1 MNQHQMQM
9 SFPRLKCNL
18 TYKHIKIMD
27 SKVRARRAKFEAYI
41 GRYLTFWN
49 YLNAYQTA
57 FNALQDDVDQNKIS
71 IDTVA
76 YPMLFMARHSLELGF
91 KANIRYFEK
100 YSERKDFTNSDSHNL
115 KDLFNGFKLHI
126 NATFKAF
133 KTKHDIDVEEADI
146 KEFENY
152 CEEVEKLTE
161 QFDILDRGSHSFRYP
176 VDKKNNVVFDYS
188 DTVNLLDIKEVFD
201 KSMTLLNYTA
211 EVYSKYTDYVDHIEG
226 MYEEEMR
233 RAYGFNGY
241 F

>member
-1 MNQHQMQM
+1 
-9 SFPRLKCNL
+9 
-18 TYKHIKIMD
+18 MD
-27 SKVRARRAKFEAYI
+27 NKARATRAKFEAYI
-41 GRYLTFWN
+41 GRYLNFWS

-57 FNALQDDVDQNKIS
+57 FNGLVDDVDQNRIS

-126 NATFKAF
+126 NATVKAL
-133 KTKHDIDVEEADI
+133 KVKHDIDVEEGDM
-146 KEFENY
+146 KEFDNY
-152 CEEVEKLTE
+152 CAEVEKLTV
-161 QFDILDRGSHSFRYP
+161 QFDILDRGSYIFRYP
-176 VDKKNNVVFDYS
+176 VDKKNNVVFEYS
-188 DTVNLLDIKEVFD
+188 DTINLLDIKEVFD
-201 KSMTLLNYTA
+201 KSMILLRYTA
-211 EVYSKYTDYVDHIEG
+211 DVFAKYTDYVDYIES

-233 RAYGFNGY
+233 SAYGYEGY